1 MKDVAAVLAHK
12 VVEVGVVDLLTET
25 ATNFVAHGSAYNTA
39 DEGAQQSAQRATC
52 RALHHAHGGTG

>member
-39 DEGAQQSAQRATC
+39 DEVDIFISALAGVRKYF
-52 RALHHAHGGTG
+52 RLED